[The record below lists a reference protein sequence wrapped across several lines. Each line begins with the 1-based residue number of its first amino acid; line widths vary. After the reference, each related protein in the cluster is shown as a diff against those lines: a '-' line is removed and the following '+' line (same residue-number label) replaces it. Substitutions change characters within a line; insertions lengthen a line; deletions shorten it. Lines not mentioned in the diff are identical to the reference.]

1 MKVYIA
7 GAISNNPNYLKEFAE
22 AEKYLIRNGYT
33 ALNPTKNEGST
44 YKELIDKGLMDL
56 MQCEAIYMLPGWEN
70 SVGAGLEYTYAKA
83 VGLTILEGL
92 IADDGIK
99 RT

>member
-22 AEKYLIRNGYT
+22 AEKYLVRMGYV
-33 ALNPTKNEGST
+33 AVNPTKNEGST

-56 MQCEAIYMLPGWEN
+56 MQCEAICMLPGWED
-70 SVGAGLEYTYAKA
+70 SVGAKLEYTYAKA
-83 VGLTILEGL
+83 VGLTIIERC
-92 IADDGIK
+92 DC
-99 RT
+99 R